1 MAGANGVLYQGHF
14 VSGSSDVG
22 TARVSA
28 VLLAKVHLPSG
39 VLDRL
44 RARSLEEGSNLNAF
58 QFDLT
63 FPVTPAA
70 GSTTRVVPTTAP
82 AAAPTL
88 ENAPTLARTRGASKR
103 TLEDSPST
111 EHVAEESAWPKPRG
125 RGRPRG
131 TAKVEYQEARKA
143 CRGCTERKLRC
154 HVPVSGQAEAC
165 QECAK
170 KKTRCSFADGRGR
183 RAESSEEEAEV
194 EEGSTVVVG
203 RPRGSPKKP
212 RLEMESVTIDSPPPG
227 PKGKEKATSHDSR
240 PAPTP
245 GPSFA
250 RPAYPPSVA
259 PSPVASLLNFG
270 PEALAVPL
278 SRTPSSDLS
287 LVSPFP
293 RSEIAPDQFG
303 RLYQIIAEL
312 REQSIVSREN
322 VVSLREENTRFRRE
336 LDETRRVNDQALQ
349 EVRKALE
356 ESRADLHSPA

>member
-1 MAGANGVLYQGHF
+1 MSSQTSPSFTAVDLTNVLKGLAARYASGESVEGLVVEAELYMGHF

-28 VLLAKVHLPSG
+28 VLLAKVHLPSA

-70 GSTTRVVPTTAP
+70 
-82 AAAPTL
+82 APTL
-88 ENAPTLARTRGASKR
+88 ENTPMLARTRGASKR

-111 EHVAEESAWPKPRG
+111 EHVAEESGRPKPRG

-143 CRGCTERKLRC
+143 CHGCTERKLRC

-165 QECAK
+165 Q
-170 KKTRCSFADGRGR
+170 D
-183 RAESSEEEAEV
+183 EEEAEV
-194 EEGSTVVVG
+194 EEGSTVIVG

-245 GPSFA
+245 GPSSA
-250 RPAYPPSVA
+250 RPAYLPSVA

-312 REQSIVSREN
+312 REQSIVAREN
-322 VVSLREENTRFRRE
+322 VVSLREENTRFHRE
-336 LDETRRVNDQALQ
+336 LDEARRVNDQALQ

-356 ESRADLHSPA
+356 ESRAVSRTCD